1 MDHQDWEKV
10 DIGNKNNVPTY
21 EQRSNTIV
29 SKSKMDAHSR
39 KLNENGDE
47 FKTKTW
53 TSIIQK
59 NVQQLR
65 LSLKLD
71 QKQFAQ
77 QLNVPVSVIQNIE
90 NKKGIYDGKLV
101 DKINRRYKVSIN
113 SET

>member
-1 MDHQDWEKV
+1 MDHQDWTAI
-10 DIGNKNNVPTY
+10 DIGNKNNLPLY
-21 EQRSNTIV
+21 EQRASKIL
-29 SKSKMDAHSR
+29 SKSNMDAHSR

-53 TSIIQK
+53 SSTNQK
-59 NVQQLR
+59 NVQKLR

-101 DKINRRYKVSIN
+101 DKINRRYKVSLN

>member
-1 MDHQDWEKV
+1 MMDHQDWTKV
-10 DIGNKNNVPTY
+10 DIGNKNNIPSS
-21 EQRSNTIV
+21 ERSNKILP
-29 SKSKMDAHSR
+29 KSNTDMHSR

-53 TSIIQK
+53 SMTIQK

-65 LSLKLD
+65 LSIKLD

-77 QLNVPVSVIQNIE
+77 QLNVPLSVIQNIE
-90 NKKGIYDGKLV
+90 NRKGVYDGKLV

-113 SET
+113 S